1 MNTRPPTDFPAW
13 QALTALAKDWRGDAL
28 RAALAADAARA
39 AKLSAEAP
47 GLRYSFAR
55 QRLDAAVIAQL
66 IALAEAR
73 ALPAWR
79 TALLAGEAINDTEQR
94 PAWHSALRAG
104 AAAPPEVHAAH
115 AQMRTLA
122 ARLRTGVWRGA
133 TGRAIERVVHL
144 GTGGSDLGPRL
155 VVDALAETA
164 TPRLRIGFAANVDP
178 LDLERSLRDA
188 DPATTLFVVVSKTFT
203 TQETM
208 ENARAAKA
216 WLRSALPADAPLA
229 SHFVA
234 VSANVE
240 AARAFGA
247 GEVLPMWDWVGGR
260 YSVWSAVSFSAMAA
274 IGAEA
279 FDELLAGAHDMD
291 RHFASTPLER
301 NVPALL
307 ALVGIWNVNFLGAA
321 TQAVLPYATPLR
333 LLPAYL
339 QQLEMESN
347 GKRVDHA
354 GRVVDYATAPVIWGA
369 EGTVGRHSFHQLLHQ
384 GTQIVPVDFIVF
396 DQAPGDPARRA
407 ILAAHAEAQAEA
419 LARGQ
424 NDPALPAYRRYPG
437 SRPSS
442 TLRFERLD
450 ARNLGRLIALY
461 EHKVFA
467 QGVIWNINSF
477 DQWGVELGK
486 QLAKALLENG
496 APRAHNDRPATG
508 GTQA

>member
-1 MNTRPPTDFPAW
+1 MNIRPPTDAPAW
-13 QALTALAKDWRGDAL
+13 RTLAALADAWHGDAL
-28 RAALAADAARA
+28 KRALGADPARAATLAADA
-39 AKLSAEAP
+39 P
-47 GLRYSFAR
+47 GLHYAFAR
-55 QRLDAAVIAQL
+55 QRLDGAVLEQL
-66 IALAEAR
+66 LALARAR
-73 ALPAWR
+73 ELPAWR
-79 TALLAGEAINDTEQR
+79 AALLAGETVNDTEQR

-115 AQMRTLA
+115 AQMRRLA
-122 ARLRTGVWRGA
+122 ARLRDGAWRGA
-133 TGRAIERVVHL
+133 TGRTIERIVHL

-155 VVDALAETA
+155 IVDALAETA

-178 LDLERSLRDA
+178 LDLARSLRDA
-188 DPATTLFVVVSKTFT
+188 DPETTLFVVVSKTFT

-208 ENARAAKA
+208 ENAHAAKA
-216 WLRSALPADAPLA
+216 WLTRALPADTPLEA
-229 SHFVA
+229 HFVA

-247 GEVLPMWDWVGGR
+247 GEVLPLWDWVGGR

-279 FDELLAGAHDMD
+279 FDALLAGAHDMD
-291 RHFASTPLER
+291 AHFASAPLER

-307 ALVGIWNVNFLGAA
+307 ALVGVWNINFLGAA

-347 GKRVDHA
+347 GKRVDRA
-354 GRVVDYATAPVIWGA
+354 GRAVDYATAPVVWGA
-369 EGTVGRHSFHQLLHQ
+369 EGTVGQHSFHQLLHQ
-384 GTQIVPVDFIVF
+384 GTQVVPVDFIVF
-396 DQAPGDPARRA
+396 DEAPGDPARRA

-419 LARGQ
+419 LARGLD
-424 NDPALPAYRRYPG
+424 DPALPPYRQYPG

-486 QLAKALLENG
+486 QLAKALLEKN
-496 APRAHNDRPATG
+496 AHRRHTPDSG
-508 GTQA
+508 QA